1 MQRKA
6 TTVRLE
12 PASQA
17 GLSKLSEILRQPVN
31 KLVNEAVREY
41 VARRSKQAEDELA
54 STLEDL
60 RALRRRDPDFE
71 LSIAK
76 FIEAELAVKDDP
88 AEGSV
93 FIEEGESDEPGAIGP
108 AQKAML
114 NILND

>member
-17 GLSKLSEILRQPVN
+17 GLNKLSEILRQPVN

-41 VARRSKQAEDELA
+41 VVRRSKQAEDELA

-60 RALRRRDPDFE
+60 RALRKRDPNFE
-71 LSIAK
+71 ESIAK
-76 FIEAELAVKDDP
+76 FIEAELAVTDDP
-88 AEGSV
+88 ATLEPLAGGVLDPSV
-93 FIEEGESDEPGAIGP
+93 VEALRV
-108 AQKAML
+108 AAAR
-114 NILND
+114 